1 MSRKGLSAGLS
12 QAGAFGGRTSVADLV
27 SGQPRS
33 TVALQLV
40 DPPRRNPRG
49 LYSGVRPGG
58 EGLEQLATSIR
69 SHGVLQPLLLRPV
82 GDRFEVVAGER
93 RYLAAQEAG
102 LTEIPAVIR
111 SLSDEQAF
119 EMALIENTQ
128 REDMALVDLALSAF
142 EITALRMGKPVQE
155 MPAVFLALKNGT
167 LEDAWD
173 LTATLQSLMGPRG
186 SSFSNFAQVYAK
198 YLQMTDAELQALR
211 VGQINDAVARTLTRL
226 PATHPQRA
234 PLLQEAIEEALTSAE
249 VQERVKTLLQ
259 TVPTPSSYQQQLKQ
273 VRQVMPALSRLKE
286 GDAKRIRAE
295 ELLAEL
301 LNLIS

>member
-1 MSRKGLSAGLS
+1 MK
-12 QAGAFGGRTSVADLV
+12 LV
-27 SGQPRS
+27 NKQ
-33 TVALQLV
+33 
-40 DPPRRNPRG
+40 
-49 LYSGVRPGG
+49 
-58 EGLEQLATSIR
+58 
-69 SHGVLQPLLLRPV
+69 
-82 GDRFEVVAGER
+82 
-93 RYLAAQEAG
+93 
-102 LTEIPAVIR
+102 
-111 SLSDEQAF
+111 
-119 EMALIENTQ
+119 
-128 REDMALVDLALSAF
+128 SAF
-142 EITALRMGKPVQE
+142 
-155 MPAVFLALKNGT
+155 GT

-173 LTATLQSLMGPRG
+173 LTATLQSVMGPRG

-211 VGQINDAVARTLTRL
+211 IGQINDAVARTLTRL

-234 PLLQEAIEEALTSAE
+234 PLLQAAIEEALTSAE

-301 LNLIS
+301 INLIS